1 FNELKQ
7 FKEAIHYQNKA
18 IALKKTLKGD
28 HKRSIDNSINNLG
41 HTYKDSG
48 QYDLA
53 IKAFSEVL
61 KNKNLINERPYIY
74 VLALDNYA
82 HTLYLSNDYSQLPK
96 LYHKA
101 LKICDSINASYKSI
115 IIHQHL
121 A

>member
-28 HKRSIDNSINNLG
+28 YRSSIDNSINNLG
-41 HTYKDSG
+41 LSYKDSG

-53 IKAFSEVL
+53 IKAFSEIL
-61 KNKNLINERPYIY
+61 KNKNLINEIPDFYAL
-74 VLALDNYA
+74 VLDNYT
-82 HTLYLSNDYSQLPK
+82 HTLYLSKNIKNVPK